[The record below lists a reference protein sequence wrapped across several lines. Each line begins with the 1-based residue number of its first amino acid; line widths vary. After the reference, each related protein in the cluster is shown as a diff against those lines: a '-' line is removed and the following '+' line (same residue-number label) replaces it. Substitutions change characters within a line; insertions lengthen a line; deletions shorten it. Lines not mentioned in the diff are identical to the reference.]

1 MNAVKKN
8 GTADSYQAGNKSKIR
23 KPQGENMNPT
33 FDDSISQLFTMMNK
47 DGKIS
52 GLNDDET
59 RILNIFRNL
68 EKIDRQRF
76 LNFAEMFAC

>member
-1 MNAVKKN
+1 
-8 GTADSYQAGNKSKIR
+8 
-23 KPQGENMNPT
+23 MNPT